1 MPQPTPWERQLAGE
15 SYSDLLKTVRITDRE
30 LAAILRDG
38 AREAERVVERTLA
51 KPGIGAELRRQQYT
65 TAAEV
70 LRRQQA
76 DLWGQIS
83 KSTVAGIDRASRDAA
98 RAHERHT
105 EFLAR
110 AAVAEGLPDLPDIA
124 PAMRAAAENAAENI
138 RSRYRNAI
146 DLSPRVYRNA
156 DLAAGRID
164 RIVNRGIATQKSARE
179 IAADVRGLIRP
190 DTRGGVSYAA
200 MRLGRTELNN
210 AFHATTVRSNADAP
224 FIEGMKWTLSGSHP
238 RPDECDSLA
247 SRGSGLGPGVY
258 RPTDVP
264 PKPHPQCLCFT
275 VSISTSNR
283 RFRDGL
289 RSGEYDDW
297 LRANGQAP
305 LGESFTT

>member
-1 MPQPTPWERQLAGE
+1 MPQPQSWEHRLASE
-15 SYSDLLKTVRITDRE
+15 SYAELLKTVRLTDRE

-38 AREAERVVERTLA
+38 AREAEQVVERTLA
-51 KPGIGAELRRQQYT
+51 KPGVGAELRRQQYT

-76 DLWGQIS
+76 ELWGQIS
-83 KSTVAGIDRASRDAA
+83 NSTLAGIDRASQDAA
-98 RAHERHT
+98 RAHARHT

-110 AAVAEGLPDLPDIA
+110 AAVAEGLPDIPDLA
-124 PAMRAAAENAAENI
+124 PTMRTAAESAAENI
-138 RSRYRNAI
+138 RSRYKNAI

-164 RIVNRGIATQKSARE
+164 RVVNRGIATSKSARE
-179 IAADVRGLIRP
+179 IAADVRGFIRP

-210 AFHATTVRSNADAP
+210 AFHATTVRATSEAP

-247 SRGSGLGPGVY
+247 EDDSYGLGAGVY
-258 RPTDVP
+258 APTDTP
-264 PKPHPQCLCFT
+264 MKPHPQCLCFV
-275 VSISTSNR
+275 VSVSKSTNR
-283 RFRDGL
+283 FSSELLEGR
-289 RSGEYDDW
+289 YDSW

-305 LGESFTT
+305 LGRV